1 MKKFYCN
8 GKIVY
13 LSNEH
18 NNLSAKLVLVQNRL
32 AFEFD
37 NVCQALDQDQD
48 MLDSD
53 ALNFEEVAVEQ
64 EVCNCPDCKFENERQ
79 AVGEEWEELEDF
91 FVDMLGDED
100 YDHYVLPNGKSA
112 PYGLTGEELAAIP
125 GDTKLYS
132 VNLNIPGSILA
143 AAKNFRNA
151 NHMLM
156 EVERDLIF
164 ATREKAVEAYNALF
178 GDLYGTV

>member
-13 LSNEH
+13 MH
-18 NNLSAKLVLVQNRL
+18 NDHNSLSAKTILKELGI
-32 AFEFD
+32 ASEFD
-37 NVCQALDQDQD
+37 NVCQALDGDQD
-48 MLDSD
+48 MLDIPNPEFD
-53 ALNFEEVAVEQ
+53 EALLEAEMCSCEACKDKQEDLEE
-64 EVCNCPDCKFENERQ
+64 
-79 AVGEEWEELEDF
+79 F

-112 PYGLTGEELAAIP
+112 PYGLTGSELAAMKP
-125 GDTKLYS
+125 SDMVYLVSLLKPCGFVDETK
-132 VNLNIPGSILA
+132 GSIKTDALLA
-143 AAKNFRNA
+143 A
-151 NHMLM
+151 
-156 EVERDLIF
+156 VDRDLIF

>member
-13 LSNEH
+13 MH
-18 NNLSAKLVLVQNRL
+18 NDHNSLSAKIILKELGI
-32 AFEFD
+32 ASEFD
-37 NVCQALDQDQD
+37 NVCQALDEDQD
-48 MLDSD
+48 MLDVPGPGFS
-53 ALNFEEVAVEQ
+53 EVVRES
-64 EVCNCPDCKFENERQ
+64 EVCNCGFPEQDPVEK
-79 AVGEEWEELEDF
+79 ALDDLDGF

-112 PYGLTGEELAAIP
+112 PYGLTGVELATMRRDAAVYIVS
-125 GDTKLYS
+125 L
-132 VNLNIPGSILA
+132 LHPGSFVCDVKGHFTEDVLLVA
-143 AAKNFRNA
+143 
-151 NHMLM
+151 
-156 EVERDLIF
+156 VDRDLIF